1 MEGDVRVTVFDEA
14 GRQLMSQEYPIE
26 QGQSEVYLD
35 ISALKEGILTIVTE
49 NQGERSAFRIIK
61 Q

>member
-1 MEGDVRVTVFDEA
+1 M
-14 GRQLMSQEYPIE
+14 
-26 QGQSEVYLD
+26 D

-49 NQGERSAFRIIK
+49 SQSGRSAFRIIK